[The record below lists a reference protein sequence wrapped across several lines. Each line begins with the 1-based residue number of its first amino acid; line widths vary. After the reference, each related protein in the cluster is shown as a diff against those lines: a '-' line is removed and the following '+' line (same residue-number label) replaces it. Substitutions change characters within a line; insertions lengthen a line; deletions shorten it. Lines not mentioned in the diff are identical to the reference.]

1 MSRSRGKP
9 PSARQRRVS
18 EELRHALVRAL
29 SHARFADPVLA
40 DANITVT
47 EVRVSPDL
55 KNTTAFATPLGGEAL
70 APTISAL
77 NRASGYLRG
86 LLAEEV
92 RLRHLPRLSFEADRS
107 FDEASRIDSI
117 LHRPRVAADLA
128 PEPAGES
135 EPADDDVSD
144 GEGDAGESG
153 GGA

>member
-29 SHARFADPVLA
+29 RHAHFADPELIE
-40 DANITVT
+40 ANITVT

-55 KNTTAFATPLGGEAL
+55 GNATVFVTPLGGVEL
-70 APTISAL
+70 GPKVKAL
-77 NRASGYLRG
+77 NRAAGYLRG

-92 RLRHLPRLSFEADRS
+92 ELRRLPRLSFEPDTS
-107 FDEASRIDSI
+107 FDEASHIAEI
-117 LHRPRVAADLA
+117 LSRPRVAADLA
-128 PEPAGES
+128 GAPS
-135 EPADDDVSD
+135 ETAEDEGGQED
-144 GEGDAGESG
+144 GKA

>member
-1 MSRSRGKP
+1 MSRSKGKP
-9 PSARQRRVS
+9 PTARQRRVS

-29 SHARFADPVLA
+29 GHARFADPLLA
-40 DANITVT
+40 EANITVT

-55 KNTTAFATPLGGEAL
+55 KNATAFATPLGGAEL
-70 APTISAL
+70 GPTIAAL

-107 FDEASRIDSI
+107 FDEASRIDAI

-128 PEPAGES
+128 E
-135 EPADDDVSD
+135 
-144 GEGDAGESG
+144 ESG
-153 GGA
+153 GDGDAEEPSGGA